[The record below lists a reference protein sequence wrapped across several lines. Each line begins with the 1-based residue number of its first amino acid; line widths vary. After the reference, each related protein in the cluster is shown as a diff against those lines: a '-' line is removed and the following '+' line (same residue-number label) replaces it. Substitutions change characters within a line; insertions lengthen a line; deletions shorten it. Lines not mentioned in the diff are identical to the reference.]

1 MKRGSVTISLK
12 GHDEGKF
19 YIVTQ
24 VCDDYALLC
33 DGKNKTLEK
42 PKKKKLKHIAETHEW
57 VDLCVY
63 NPLYDA
69 HIKKILKAYN
79 KKGGCYL
86 G

>member
-1 MKRGSVTISLK
+1 MKRGSVAQSLK
-12 GHDEGKF
+12 GHDKGKI

-24 VCDDYALLC
+24 IIDDYATLC
-33 DGKNKTLEK
+33 DGKNKTLEF
-42 PKKKKLKHIAETHEW
+42 PKKKKLKHIAETGDW
-57 VDLCVY
+57 ADLSVY